1 MSGGRGFVARGEV
14 ACFCCAFGNE
24 GSSVQST
31 LHCCPPAPPQ
41 VNGQLSA
48 AVDWLRKKGVM
59 AATKKAGRVA
69 AEGLVGL
76 AVASDGISAAVV
88 EVNVNELRLG
98 FSNTTRNPEGI
109 LSHNNRKS

>member
-1 MSGGRGFVARGEV
+1 VLGGRGVVARGEV
-14 ACFCCAFGNE
+14 ACFCCAFGSE
-24 GSSVQST
+24 GSPLSSPLYTTVPLLLS
-31 LHCCPPAPPQ
+31 Q

-76 AVASDGISAAVV
+76 AVASDGLSAAVV
-88 EVNVNELRLG
+88 EVRVVCPALPARWSG
-98 FSNTTRNPEGI
+98 V
-109 LSHNNRKS
+109 